1 MAKHEQLS
9 NEIRYDLPFNEIRQ
23 KLVLK
28 ANLNDNSSQV

>member
-9 NEIRYDLPFNEIRQ
+9 NERRYDLPFNEIRQ